1 MADTVGKVIYGGRT
15 LIDLTGDTVTPEK
28 VLVGFSFHGAD
39 GAEEE
44 GTCSFDVDSSD
55 VTLKVAEALVGK
67 TFAAGGKVLTGTMKN
82 NGAVNGTIT
91 TKDGVYTVPIGYHD
105 GSGAVRID
113 PTEMAKL
120 IATNIRAG
128 ITILG
133 VTGTMSG
140 SEDVKAQ
147 AKTVTP
153 STGQQTVTPDS
164 GYNYLSQVT
173 VTAIP
178 YTETP
183 NAAGGTTVTIG

>member
-39 GAEEE
+39 GAEEQ
-44 GTCSFDVDSSD
+44 GTCTFDVDSSEA
-55 VTLKVAEALVGK
+55 TLKVAEALEGK
-67 TFAAGGKVLTGTMKN
+67 TFGAGGKLLAGTMKN

-91 TKDGVYTVPIGYHD
+91 TKDGVYNIPIGYHD
-105 GSGAVRID
+105 GGGKVVID

-120 IATNIRAG
+120 IAANIRAG

-140 SEDVKAQ
+140 AESVKAQ
-147 AKTVTP
+147 AKTVAP
-153 STGQQTVTPDS
+153 STTQQIVTPDS

-173 VTAIP
+173 VAAIP
-178 YTETP
+178 YNEAP
-183 NAAGGTTVTIG
+183 NSAGGITVTIG